1 MKELVN
7 TEWYQTL
14 VEECNA
20 IIIETEFTARWALV
34 EGYHQ
39 LGKRILKENDNFER
53 AKIYG
58 QEITAHVSQSLGKH
72 KRTIERAIQFYK
84 KYPDLNKLPEG
95 KNTSWHK
102 IVNKYLIEKP
112 QELKRKT
119 ITCPH
124 CGKEIEI

>member
-1 MKELVN
+1 MNELVN
-7 TEWYQTL
+7 IEWYQAL
-14 VEECNA
+14 VEECKA

-39 LGKRILKENDNFER
+39 LGERILKENDNFDR

-58 QEITAHVSQSLGKH
+58 QEITAQVSQSLGKH

-102 IVNKYLIEKP
+102 IVNKYLAEKP

-124 CGKEIEI
+124 CGKDIEL

>member
-1 MKELVN
+1 MNELVS
-7 TEWYQTL
+7 TEWYQAL